1 MSVATFDPLSK
12 QFDTTREEIIAEMR
26 DRISHNKRTKLT
38 KQELEE
44 LIDVF
49 ITRLQSLDNAESIRQ
64 LSLDATN

>member
-12 QFDTTREEIIAEMR
+12 QFDTTREEIIALMR